1 MSTLQ
6 EAYQSLPA
14 VDKLLC
20 NPRIEKLI
28 TVYGKQTVSFAIR
41 QSIDYFRQ
49 EIKNTLKAPSEEEVF
64 LKIQEI
70 IDLLNKRSLRKVY
83 NATGIIIHTNLGRSP
98 YGEDLLKDS
107 FALLTAYNNLE
118 FDLESGK
125 RGNRSVHAK
134 NLLKFLCGAEDVLLV
149 NNAAAAV
156 MLCLNTFANNKE
168 VVVSRGELVEIGGS
182 FRVPEIMAASHCKMV
197 EVGTTNKTKASDYIN
212 AITENTTILFKAHKS
227 NYIISGFTEELSLSE
242 LVAIGKEHKLPVIYD
257 QGSGLIKKHQDE
269 IFKNEPNVKES
280 LEKGVDLICF
290 SGDKLLGGPQ
300 AGIIAGKKEMIDK
313 LKKNPMLRALRLCK
327 TTIALMETACSY
339 YLREED
345 LYSKN
350 KLYQL
355 YSKTIAA
362 IDKTANIL
370 VKKLKEHGISS
381 SVEDN
386 EVQIGGGSLPDK
398 LIHSRAVK
406 LDFED
411 VSNKQRS
418 TYAEE
423 IHAAL
428 LLHDNPVLGI
438 LKKGNLLF
446 DMRCIDEKDVSIIAE
461 TIIEVYHNIKAKK
474 SVQ

>member
-20 NPRIEKLI
+20 NPRIEKQI
-28 TVYGKQTVSFAIR
+28 AVYGKETVSFAIR

-49 EIKNTLKAPSEEEVF
+49 EIKNTAKAPSEEDVF
-64 LKIQEI
+64 RKIQEI

-107 FALLTAYNNLE
+107 FAVLTDYNNLE

-125 RGNRSVHAK
+125 RGNRTVHAK

-168 VVVSRGELVEIGGS
+168 VIVSRGELVEIGGS
-182 FRVPEIMAASHCKMV
+182 FRVPEIMAASHCNMV

-242 LVAIGKEHKLPVIYD
+242 LVAIGKEHHLPVIYD
-257 QGSGLIKKHQDE
+257 QGSGLIKKFKDE

-280 LEKGVDLICF
+280 LEKGVDIICF

-300 AGIIAGKKEMIDK
+300 AGIIAGKKEMIDR

-327 TTIALMETACSY
+327 TTIALLETACSY

-355 YSKTIAA
+355 YSKSIEE
-362 IDKTANIL
+362 IDNTANL
-370 VKKLKEHGISS
+370 LANELKKHGIPST
-381 SVEDN
+381 VVDN

-398 LIHSRAVK
+398 LIPSRAVT
-406 LDFED
+406 LNFED
-411 VSNKQRS
+411 ASNKERS

-423 IHAAL
+423 MHAAL
-428 LLHDNPVLGI
+428 LLHDNPILGI
-438 LKKGNLLF
+438 LKKGNILF
-446 DMRCIDEKDVSIIAE
+446 DVRCLADNDIKMIAD
-461 TIIEVYHNIKAKK
+461 TIIEVHNTLMNKNTA
-474 SVQ
+474 Q

>member
-20 NPRIEKLI
+20 NPRTEKLI
-28 TVYGKQTVSFAIR
+28 VLYGKQTVSFAIR

-49 EIKNTLKAPSEEEVF
+49 EIKNTAKAPSEEEVF
-64 LKIQEI
+64 EKIREI

-107 FALLTAYNNLE
+107 FALLADYNNLE
-118 FDLESGK
+118 FDLKSGK
-125 RGNRSVHAK
+125 RGERSVHAK
-134 NLLKFLCGAEDVLLV
+134 EILKFLTGAEDILLV

-156 MLCLNTFANNKE
+156 MLCLNSFANNKE
-168 VVVSRGELVEIGGS
+168 VIVSRGELVEIGGS

-197 EVGTTNKTKASDYIN
+197 EVGTTNKTKTSDYIT
-212 AITENTTILFKAHKS
+212 AITENTSIIFKAHKS
-227 NYIISGFTEELSLSE
+227 NYIISGFTEEVSLSE
-242 LVAIGKEHKLPVIYD
+242 LVEIGNKHKIPVIYD
-257 QGSGLIKKHQDE
+257 QGSGLIKKHQDD
-269 IFKNEPNVKES
+269 IFKDEPSVKDA
-280 LEKGVDLICF
+280 LEKGVDIICF

-300 AGIIAGKKEMIDK
+300 SGIIAGKKELIDR

-327 TTIALMETACSY
+327 TTIALLETACSY

-355 YSKTIAA
+355 YSKSIAE
-362 IDKTANIL
+362 IEHTANIL
-370 VKKLKEHGISS
+370 ANTLKEHGISS
-381 SVEDN
+381 RVVDN

-398 LIHSRAVK
+398 LIPSRAVM
-406 LDFED
+406 LLFED
-411 VSNKQRS
+411 ASNKERS
-418 TYAEE
+418 SYAEDM
-423 IHAAL
+423 HAAL
-428 LLHDNPVLGI
+428 LLHDNPILGI

-446 DMRCIDEKDVSIIAE
+446 DMRCLADNDIPIIAQ
-461 TIIEVYHNIKAKK
+461 TIIEVHNTLKNKNSA
-474 SVQ
+474 Q